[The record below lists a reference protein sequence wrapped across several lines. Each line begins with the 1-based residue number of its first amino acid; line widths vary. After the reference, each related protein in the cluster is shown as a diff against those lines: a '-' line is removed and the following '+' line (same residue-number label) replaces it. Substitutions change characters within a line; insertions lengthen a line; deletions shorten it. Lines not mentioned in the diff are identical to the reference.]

1 MPLKTSNYRHWLPI
15 VAVLSFAMAA
25 VAGCSPGGVAAG
37 AGAAAGSA
45 AMEDRGFG
53 TAVDDAVIQT
63 KINALWLEHDAKL
76 FTKIFSEVHE
86 GRVLLTGAVE
96 KPQDRIDAVKIAWQV
111 DGINEVINEIE
122 ISDKSDL
129 LDYARDIWI
138 VTQLRFKLT
147 FDKRIKAIN
156 YSLEAVNGTV
166 FVIGIAR
173 TEAELKRVIDHARS
187 LSYVRRVTPY
197 VRLKSDPIPGF
208 RRSAATA
215 KPRK

>member
-1 MPLKTSNYRHWLPI
+1 MPLRNSIYRHWLPI
-15 VAVLSFAMAA
+15 VAVLSLATAA
-25 VAGCSPGGVAAG
+25 AAGCSPGGVAAG

-63 KINALWLEHDAKL
+63 RINALWLDHDAKL

-86 GRVLLTGAVE
+86 GRVLLTGSVE
-96 KPQDRIDAVKIAWQV
+96 KPQHRIDAVKIAWQV
-111 DGINEVINEIE
+111 DGINEMINEIE
-122 ISDKSDL
+122 ITDKSDL
-129 LDYARDIWI
+129 LDSARDIWI

-156 YSLEAVNGTV
+156 YSLDAVNGSV

-173 TEAELKRVIDHARS
+173 TEAELKRVVDHARS

-197 VRLKSDPIPGF
+197 VRLKSDPIPEF

-215 KPRK
+215 KPLK